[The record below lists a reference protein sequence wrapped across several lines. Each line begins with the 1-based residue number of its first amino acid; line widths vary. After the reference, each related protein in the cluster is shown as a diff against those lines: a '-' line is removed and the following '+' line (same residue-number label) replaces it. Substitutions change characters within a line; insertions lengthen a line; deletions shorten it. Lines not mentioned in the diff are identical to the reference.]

1 MTVTEHVDASALPRR
16 ERGLRSRAGNAM
28 GRTRA
33 AVLDGA
39 GRAIEKHGARRATM
53 SDIAMLAGVAKG
65 TLYNHFRTKDAV
77 YSAALDTGLRTLTE
91 ECVTVAADDLA
102 DALAL
107 AAERLSTSPPLRRIA
122 TDEPA
127 VLAALTAVGDGTEWD
142 VARDGVRATLTAAGR
157 TPSEPAV
164 DVVLRWL
171 ASFVGNHGRDVEGQA
186 RLVAAALP
194 SGSSPVAASLVEE
207 PAKL

>member
-1 MTVTEHVDASALPRR
+1 LTVTEQIDASALPRR

-39 GRAIEKHGARRATM
+39 ARAIEKHGSRRATM

-77 YSAALDTGLRTLTE
+77 YSAALDTGLRTLAE
-91 ECVTVAADDLA
+91 ECVTVARDDLG

-127 VLAALTAVGDGTEWD
+127 VLAALTAVGDGAVWQ
-142 VARDGVRATLTAAGR
+142 VAREAVRSTLTASGR

-171 ASFVGNHGRDVEGQA
+171 ASFVGNHGHDIEGQA

-194 SGSSPVAASLVEE
+194 SGSPSPVE
-207 PAKL
+207 PPLPIEL

>member
-1 MTVTEHVDASALPRR
+1 LTVTEHVDASALPRR
-16 ERGLRSRAGNAM
+16 ELGVRSRAGNAM

-39 GRAIEKHGARRATM
+39 ARAIEKHGSRRATM
-53 SDIAMLAGVAKG
+53 SDIASFAGVAKG

-77 YSAALDTGLRTLTE
+77 YSAALEAGIRSLAE
-91 ECVTVAADDLA
+91 ECVVVAVDDLA

-107 AAERLSTSPPLRRIA
+107 AAERLSTVPALRRIA

-127 VLAALTAVGDGTEWD
+127 VLAVLTSIGDGREWD
-142 VARDGVRATLTAAGR
+142 GVRESVRATLAAAGR
-157 TPSEPAV
+157 DATAPAV

-171 ASFVGNHGRDVEGQA
+171 VSYVGNPGRDVETQSQ
-186 RLVAAALP
+186 LVASAVPAVP
-194 SGSSPVAASLVEE
+194 SS
-207 PAKL
+207 

>member
-1 MTVTEHVDASALPRR
+1 MR

-39 GRAIEKHGARRATM
+39 GRAIEKHGSRRATM
-53 SDIAMLAGVAKG
+53 ADIANLAGVAKG

-77 YSAALDTGLRTLTE
+77 YAAALHTGLRSLAE
-91 ECVTVAADDLA
+91 ECTAAAAEDLA
-102 DALAL
+102 DAFAL

-127 VLAALTAVGDGTEWD
+127 VLAALTAVGSEGEWD
-142 VARDGVRATLTAAGR
+142 VARDSVRATLAAAGR
-157 TPSEPAV
+157 TTAEPAV

-171 ASFVGNHGRDVEGQA
+171 VSFVGNNPRDIDGQA
-186 RLVAAALP
+186 ALLAQSLP
-194 SGSSPVAASLVEE
+194 PAPVSVDTESSESLPV
-207 PAKL
+207 